1 MARYLGYVD
10 FQGIALGVATILLVA
25 YVVPYLCR
33 RRMVLAE
40 ARIEERYA
48 EDLRILEVP
57 GSKQNQATVH
67 REGSHGTVFFRQPEV
82 IMSQSDKA
90 QINKAAAAQ
99 SARSNE
105 VRALAKER
113 ARRRA
118 RISKRQVNRRRGIL
132 GAGLLVGLCIVLW
145 VLVGITSLSAVVAG
159 VTSGISVVY
168 LGCFGY
174 IINSM
179 ATATAQDEEAIEK
192 INQRL
197 KSKRGSGRLSQSR
210 RPSAPK
216 GANRPQDRAETE
228 KSARRPAR
236 PGSVAVGDVGVGS
249 GTRDAG
255 AGSGTRDAGA
265 GAGVTSRDAGA
276 ARVEELLGSEAEKA
290 SQVKVNAQWPRPEVS
305 SSNAAGTSGDAL
317 EDGRRPGLVMSLS
330 PEVIEDSIN
339 VNVISSVSAERAKVN
354 GASTGAG
361 SVSAGAVSAGAGAG
375 RSGADVER
383 NVEATGSDTGVSQD
397 VFWEFTVEETVAAVS
412 PEVGSTEVGSPALRQ
427 PVIADPYAVVSSP
440 YAATSTNGT
449 DGSRDAR
456 GSRAVDAGA
465 VGAVGAAAGADDE
478 LPSYTAKPR
487 AIERR
492 VVTPYEAPAVPEA
505 AVPYRPKEIGER
517 FDNEAEGGDSSD
529 NTDGLLGGSS
539 LDALLDRRRA

>member
-57 GSKQNQATVH
+57 GSRQNQSTVH
-67 REGSHGTVFFRQPEV
+67 REGPHGTVFFRQPEV

-90 QINKAAAAQ
+90 QFNKAAAAQ

-132 GAGLLVGLCIVLW
+132 GAGLLIGLCIVLW
-145 VLVGITSLSAVVAG
+145 VLVGITSLSTVVAG
-159 VTSGISVVY
+159 VATGVAVVY

-216 GANRPQDRAETE
+216 GMNRPQDRAETE
-228 KSARRPAR
+228 KSARKSAR
-236 PGSVAVGDVGVGS
+236 PGSVAVGDVG
-249 GTRDAG
+249 AG
-255 AGSGTRDAGA
+255 AGSGVSAGS
-265 GAGVTSRDAGA
+265 GTRDAGA

-317 EDGRRPGLVMSLS
+317 VDGRRPGLVMSLS

-339 VNVISSVSAERAKVN
+339 VDVISSVSAERVNVN

-361 SVSAGAVSAGAGAG
+361 LVSAGAVSAGVVEG
-375 RSGADVER
+375 RDGADVER
-383 NVEATGSDTGVSQD
+383 NVEAAGSDTGVSQD
-397 VFWEFTVEETVAAVS
+397 VFWEFTVEETVAAVSPAAGSPVVGS

-427 PVIADPYAVVSSP
+427 PVIADPYAVVSNP

-449 DGSRDAR
+449 DGSRDSR
-456 GSRAVDAGA
+456 DSRAIDAGA